1 VKSSVSW
8 LVTLTAAAEADYDE
22 ILAWTAESF
31 GEAQAII
38 YSQVLDVAILALA
51 AGPHTTGVKTRDNI
65 SPGLFSLHVARHGAR
80 GRHLLLFRVK
90 KDRPTEIEV
99 LRILHDSMDLVVK
112 IIRMSPRKMA
122 EIRPA

>member
-51 AGPHTTGVKTRDNI
+51 AGPRTTGSRRETI
-65 SPGLFSLHVARHGAR
+65 SLLAYFRFMSRATAR
-80 GRHLLLFRVK
+80 GAGISSFFG
-90 KDRPTEIEV
+90 
-99 LRILHDSMDLVVK
+99 S
-112 IIRMSPRKMA
+112 RKTGQLKSKSC
-122 EIRPA
+122 ESFTTRWT